1 MNPASLLALTFGL
14 ISVLPSVLIAAADAP
29 PDYARHVAP
38 VFRKYC
44 VGCHNAKDHEGK
56 LNLQSYAGLM
66 RGGEE
71 GKVLVAKNVA
81 KSRIIGM
88 LERKLEPF
96 MPPKG
101 NKGPTKTEIAV
112 LKAWIK
118 AGAIAPKGISPNDTL
133 VVPMIK
139 PTGKVRRAIDAIAAS
154 KQWIAIARHG
164 VVELLDAKTGKLQRK
179 LTGLTG
185 DVTDVVFSNDG
196 KLLAAAC
203 GEPGLFGLAVVWET
217 KTWQP
222 VARLKGHHDG
232 LYCVAISPD
241 AKTLATGSYD
251 QKIKLWDIAKK
262 AELRQLDGHNG
273 PVHDLTFHPTGKIL
287 ASASGDRTVKLWD
300 VATGKRLDTLGQPE
314 KDQYTVAFSPD
325 GKRVVAGGVDNRIRV
340 WAVTQMGKE
349 GTNPLL
355 YSRFAHEGPIL
366 RFVFSPD
373 GKRLYSSSEDRTV
386 KSWDTKQFTQL
397 RTLKGQSDWVTGL
410 ATSADGRTLFIGRLN
425 GTFES
430 RPLGSGGPQVAQATP
445 VLLEPI
451 PGVSPDQLK
460 PLVSLKEAEPNDT
473 PQSAQR
479 IAIPANVEGVLQPA
493 KPGTQDFDVYRFHA
507 KAGQSWILETNAA
520 RRKSPADTKLE
531 VLHADGR
538 PVLRYLLRAVRDSNI
553 TFRPIDS
560 RQAQVRVTN
569 WEEMDLNQYMYLGG
583 EVCRLFQAPRGPD
596 SGYDFYTGR
605 GKRRTYFDT
614 SATVHANDEPVYI
627 VEAYRPGTKLVDNG
641 LPVFPLYFAND
652 DDGERELGSDSRLTF
667 AAPADGDYLVRVS
680 DTLGRGGK
688 DYKYTLTIR
697 PPKPDFKVSLSVNQT
712 IPAGSGQRLS
722 VNVDRIDGFNGEIHI
737 DVTGLPRGFGVTSPM
752 IVEADHVTVRGVVT
766 VEPWVTPTVFPKAK
780 KAKKGR
786 RKGKQERRRSGPV
799 VARKPVD
806 WSRVKINA
814 TAWIHGKKVTKTLPS
829 FGPIRVSPKPRLVV
843 RLVPDPTAKP
853 QAGVRTGELSMSPG
867 TTMTAML
874 LVERHGYNGDLKFDV
889 DHLPHGVIVDNIGLS
904 GILVRAGETKRRIY
918 LTAAKWVAPT
928 TRKIDAVAQGQGN
941 QASKPIVFHVIRN
954 DQIPMTNDQ

>member
-1 MNPASLLALTFGL
+1 MNRKLQFLGILLVAL
-14 ISVLPSVLIAAADAP
+14 LPIAARADKQS
-29 PDYARHVAP
+29 PDYARHIAP

-71 GKVLVAKNVA
+71 GKVLVPKDVA
-81 KSRIIGM
+81 KSRIVGM
-88 LERKLEPF
+88 LERKVEPF
-96 MPPKG
+96 MPPEG
-101 NKGPTKTEIAV
+101 NKGPTKAEIAL
-112 LKAWIK
+112 LKGWIT
-118 AGAIAPKGISPNDTL
+118 AGAIAPKGIAPNDTL

-139 PTGKVRRAIDAIAAS
+139 PKGKVRRAIDAIAAS
-154 KQWIAIARHG
+154 RTWIAVARHG
-164 VVELLDAKTGKLQRK
+164 VVELLDAKSGKQRRK

-185 DVTDVVFSNDG
+185 DVTDVAFSRDG

-203 GEPGLFGLAVVWET
+203 GEPGLFGLAVVWDT
-217 KTWQP
+217 KTWKP
-222 VARLKGHHDG
+222 VAKLKGHHDG

-241 AKTLATGSYD
+241 GRTLATGSYD
-251 QKIKLWDIAKK
+251 QKIKLWDLAKK
-262 AELRQLDGHNG
+262 TELRQLDGHNG
-273 PVHDLTFHPTGKIL
+273 PVHDLAFHPTGKIL

-340 WAVTQMGKE
+340 WAVTRMGKE

-355 YSRFAHEGPIL
+355 YSRFAHEGAIL
-366 RFVFSPD
+366 RLVFSPD
-373 GKRLYSSSEDRTV
+373 GQRLYSSSEDRTV

-397 RTLKGQSDWVTGL
+397 RTLKVQSDWVTGL
-410 ATSADGRTLFIGRLN
+410 ATSADGRTLYLGRLN
-425 GTFES
+425 GTFEHIPGIL
-430 RPLGSGGPQVAQATP
+430 RNPWDVARAVEP

-451 PGVSPDQLK
+451 PKVSPDQLK
-460 PLVSLKEAEPNDT
+460 PLVSLKETEPNDT
-473 PQSAQR
+473 PKSAQR
-479 IAIPANVEGVLQPA
+479 IAIPANIEGVLRPP
-493 KPGTQDFDVYRFHA
+493 KRGTQDFDVYRFHA
-507 KAGQSWILETNAA
+507 KAGQPWILETNAA

-605 GKRRTYFDT
+605 GKRRTYFGT

-641 LPVFPLYFAND
+641 LPVFPLYFSND

-667 AAPADGDYLVRVS
+667 TAPADGDFLVRVS

-697 PPKPDFKVSLSVNQT
+697 PPKPDFKVSLSVNKT

-722 VNVDRIDGFNGEIHI
+722 VNVDRIDGFNGEIRI
-737 DVTGLPRGFGVTSPM
+737 DVTGMPRGFGATSPM
-752 IVEADHVTVRGVVT
+752 IVEADHLTQRGVVT
-766 VEPWVTPTVFPKAK
+766 VDSWVTSTVFPNAK
-780 KAKKGR
+780 GKKGTR
-786 RKGKQERRRSGPV
+786 RGKQRLKRPV
-799 VARKPVD
+799 VARKPVH
-806 WSRVKINA
+806 WSRVTITA
-814 TAWIHGKKVTKTLPS
+814 TAWIHGKKLVKTLPS
-829 FGPIRVSPKPRLVV
+829 FGPIRVSPRPKVTV

-853 QAGVRTGELSMSPG
+853 QAGVKTGELAMRPG

-874 LVERHGYNGDLKFDV
+874 IVERHGYNGDLKFDV

-941 QASKPIVFHVIRN
+941 QASRPIVFHVIGN
-954 DQIPMTNDQ
+954 DQIPMTKSQ